1 MRRIMKDSRTH
12 HTGRRS
18 RSFLQPLFWL
28 VGIIAVTLAVLK
40 FVFALDFGFFKTTFR
55 LRATAMTLEE
65 VKAVESLVAAE
76 YFGEVI
82 GTARDYFVRRAVP
95 DTEKLLLRLMNEPN
109 PAGIALTPFEET
121 LLNGVRGAIVRR
133 GGMNPR
139 LVERVTERTGALEM
153 VKPEFQ
159 NNHLDPGFI
168 EAFIDTLLIKRD
180 IAFLARGAVQA
191 GYDLAKL
198 DETKY
203 YHGRSNRTI
212 YLLAEP
218 TILAKDINPWFIYD
232 PAAQNFVKGF
242 EIITQAGID
251 LEEDDAL
258 DFIKAVK
265 EECRQRLLDDALR
278 NGLKDRARIS
288 AEATLTALF
297 RMFDA
302 KIDAVR
308 LVARDE
314 FEKQKAAG
322 K

>member
-1 MRRIMKDSRTH
+1 MKDTH
-12 HTGRRS
+12 TRLASRRS

-28 VGIIAVTLAVLK
+28 AGIVAVALIVLK
-40 FVFALDFGFFKTTFR
+40 FVFAIDFGFFKTTLS
-55 LRATAMTLEE
+55 LRATALTLEDI
-65 VKAVESLVAAE
+65 KAVETLVTAE

-82 GTARDYFVRRAVP
+82 GTARDYIVRRAVP
-95 DTEKLLLRLMNEPN
+95 DTEKLLLRLMNDPN
-109 PAGIALTPFEET
+109 PAGVVLTPFEET

-139 LVERVTERTGALEM
+139 LVERVTERTGALDM

-168 EAFIDTLLIKRD
+168 EALVEVLLTKRD
-180 IAFLARGAVQA
+180 IAYLARGAVQG

-203 YHGRSNRTI
+203 FHCRESGTI
-212 YLLAEP
+212 DLQAEP

-232 PAAQNFVKGF
+232 PAAQNYVKGF
-242 EIITQAGID
+242 EIIAQSGID
-251 LEEDDAL
+251 LEDDDAL

-278 NGLKDRARIS
+278 TGLKERARTS
-288 AEATLTALF
+288 AEETLTALF
-297 RMFDA
+297 RIFDQTIA
-302 KIDAVR
+302 AVR
-308 LVARDE
+308 LVGADE
-314 FEKQKAAG
+314 FARHKAACAG